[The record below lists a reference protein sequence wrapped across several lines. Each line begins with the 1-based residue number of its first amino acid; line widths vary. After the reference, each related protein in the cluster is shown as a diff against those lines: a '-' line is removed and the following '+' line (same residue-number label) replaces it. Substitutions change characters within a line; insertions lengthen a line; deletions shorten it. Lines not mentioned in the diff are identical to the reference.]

1 MSAILIKSTSKA
13 QEDFILTFAK
23 MIHAP
28 VQLLDEED
36 ELDAMLIKSI
46 EKGMKSGKASKK
58 EVKKFFEKNGLR
70 IH

>member
-13 QEDFILTFAK
+13 QEDFILTLAK

-28 VQLLDEED
+28 VQLLNEDD